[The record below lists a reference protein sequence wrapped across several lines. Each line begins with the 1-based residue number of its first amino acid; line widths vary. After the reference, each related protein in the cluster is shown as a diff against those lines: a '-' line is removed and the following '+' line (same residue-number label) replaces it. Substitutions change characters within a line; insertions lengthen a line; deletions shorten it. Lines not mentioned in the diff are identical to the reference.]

1 MSTTV
6 QHSIPPV
13 PKLKAHLRL
22 AEEKPVPR
30 PSPPPVPALLAPSQ
44 PAPLQSVFLLSSWV
58 FLASGRNR
66 LAGKR
71 FPPGRVAPGQGL
83 EPGAAPGPVERKE
96 AGPPASP
103 PTRRTCWFAPPPS
116 VSWLLHLE
124 RGPCAVA
131 GPHAWPWGTRRS
143 VWAREGCLR
152 AGFPAS
158 LPKFRAAPLLNID
171 GSCRRRLP
179 VSRPGRTQMLQPPAR
194 GVWGGQ
200 GTGAEGGSGAGG
212 WGEVSARGGVK
223 DRETA

>member
-1 MSTTV
+1 MG
-6 QHSIPPV
+6 
-13 PKLKAHLRL
+13 KLRL
-22 AEEKPVPR
+22 DSPR
-30 PSPPPVPALLAPSQ
+30 LRSLGGGRAKLGQGLEDVCPLLCNTPSLQSPSSRHISGWLKRNPSLVRPLLQCPLSSPHPDPIPAR
-44 PAPLQSVFLLSSWV
+44 PLQSVFLLSSWV

-131 GPHAWPWGTRRS
+131 GPHA
-143 VWAREGCLR
+143 
-152 AGFPAS
+152 
-158 LPKFRAAPLLNID
+158 
-171 GSCRRRLP
+171 
-179 VSRPGRTQMLQPPAR
+179 
-194 GVWGGQ
+194 
-200 GTGAEGGSGAGG
+200 
-212 WGEVSARGGVK
+212 
-223 DRETA
+223 